1 MTPDPQAPNVIAIG
15 AGLAGGDVV
24 TQLRQNGFEGELIL
38 IGEEPHL
45 PYLRP
50 PLSKAFLAGEV
61 TASSL
66 QTKGA
71 AAYETPRSPCVPGSV
86 SKRLTGTRNGSL
98 WTMARCFLTAI
109 WFWPQGD
116 GRG

>member
-1 MTPDPQAPNVIAIG
+1 MTNDPMTPNVIVIG
-15 AGLAGGDVV
+15 AGQAGGDVV
-24 TQLRQNGFEGELIL
+24 TLLRQNGFSGDLIL

-61 TASSL
+61 TIESL

-71 AAYETPRSPCVPGSV
+71 AAYEKAAVTVRTGQRVQKIDRHA
-86 SKRLTGTRNGSL
+86 KRITL
-98 WTMARCFLTAI
+98 
-109 WFWPQGD
+109 
-116 GRG
+116 